1 MLDMMLSLSVV
12 PVGPRD
18 AFKRVIGETWRFAL
32 QVSVGFTQQ
41 PREDQRVS
49 WGNAMLPWIALDSD
63 KKTTIKIAWQL
74 FPSVGTPVKGTA
86 NAELQGAI
94 SLPLRRE
101 IEDPAAG
108 HDGAWRRFVRD
119 QPPES
124 FVMKSTKGPVETTN
138 RNILLPPVLQ
148 AFGGS
153 TPEIA
158 SSALQCMW
166 YFDVPVTEELAAK
179 VNRESVVGIAAWPIR
194 YVDTREAP
202 VEFRFRDGLF
212 EFNDRTVLVGYVPTQ
227 GDGVA
232 RAQVL
237 PFPLRRF
244 AEQVEPALATYWLPS
259 RDSRLDSLAAIED
272 FVAHA
277 LNHRALIAALTPE
290 LLVKAGITRPKVT
303 DAITDAREFIE
314 RARKAFGEDTP
325 ADPAEV
331 QKLIRAALSAKK
343 DFGRE
348 LRAGIAR
355 RLVKTV
361 NDAAG
366 VNGTWP
372 VDTPS
377 FAVFA
382 DFLVPDSATIRP
394 VLPGE
399 GIDVLLG
406 DAQTRLR
413 HDDSAE
419 TGNDSDHAQIAELGV
434 LVRRAPTE
442 IDLFDRDWSLA
453 TASVAVLDNAQRLDG
468 NARFWGSEQPETIP
482 HTDKAI
488 VRGVKSVFING
499 LTSTDITYL
508 GMPLVAATIGSGLHG
523 EVGKEKQPTPD
534 MKELLPLS
542 FQAVG
547 PVRNEIDP
555 SQSPFCMVP
564 PLRYGDWYQF
574 AGFVIDRAGGVPMEL
589 TAGAARPLSSA
600 FRWDL
605 LKAHAIPALDNPP
618 PEPPQ
623 YLPIQFLR
631 RVPVGEINVRPI
643 PNAAPEKAPEW
654 PALPSGVILRSRE
667 WLSAHAPKSESA
679 PALLLSDGDDFVV
692 KNPLVRF
699 RVSPPVLD
707 EHTITRWM
715 MPQALFAGED
725 PARAQAELVKL
736 NEVLTDIHQKRD
748 AAPPDKPDW
757 KRELDV
763 LPFDPAVSRIGL
775 RCIIVDESGL
785 SSETRRFL
793 AAGHVTLSATFGSAN
808 SVDAEGDITLAPGSF
823 AVLELVP
830 LVSTSD
836 FVRRFEEEAMREL
849 VEDEPWVDGGEE
861 FQAFRPARVLVEAAT
876 KSLPPADALYD
887 ALNLSELANGAI
899 DVSLV
904 TKDGL
909 PLAAMAFVDRYELAR
924 QRWVWRNRPIFLA
937 ERDANGNIVVSSGEP
952 RQSELPSE
960 LGATGRDDQL
970 RVLKFDVL
978 AELDR
983 GLVDRGRIGGR
994 VNRAADSTPLPA
1006 PRLMIDDRDA
1016 VSHADYL
1023 RFGCTLISRYEG
1035 ILKRGKERVEAS
1047 SPHTDKTKSEFEPKR
1062 VWRRVTAKFRGDAS
1076 RLKAPKVLAILPL
1089 TQGLGDIVPMADVSA
1104 DANPFL
1110 IVLDEIW
1117 FREYGPGECLDVEVV
1132 LETKEIGEAPEDE
1145 RPFRVGPLPDHY
1157 VETHL
1162 NGSAFNKKRL
1172 YDPSTDKEQDG
1183 IGGNR
1188 HRFPVFGPFGH
1199 SLDRS
1204 GNEALANATAFIAF
1218 APKGVAPH
1226 YAAFVRLRRVLQ
1238 RVDGTVIAEGPP
1250 GATYALYTQPDAK
1263 QLIGP
1268 EDVSLQIEGS
1278 EYKGLTLDLRPA
1290 ADTDPRVATQ
1300 YRYLLIAGAGLH
1312 DFGRGSDLFLPEHAA
1327 WLLPGKTL
1335 RWVEGSQ
1342 PLPQGKYVGRVLELL
1357 LNGRFPI
1364 GDSPLEKK
1372 DQVKTL
1378 RMILTKLFAN
1388 EGSLDDAPAMIRRIS
1403 PSFPLTLG
1411 KLPVEPT

>member
-12 PVGPRD
+12 PVGPRE
-18 AFKRVIGETWRFAL
+18 AFKRAIGETWRFAL
-32 QVSVGFTQQ
+32 QVSVGFTEQ
-41 PREDQRVS
+41 PREDQRVR
-49 WGNAMLPWIALDSD
+49 WGNAMLPWIALDSNT
-63 KKTTIKIAWQL
+63 KTKIKIAWQL
-74 FPSVGTPVKGTA
+74 FPTTGTAIKGTA
-86 NAELQGAI
+86 DAELQGAI
-94 SLPLRRE
+94 SLPLRKEMER
-101 IEDPAAG
+101 
-108 HDGAWRRFVRD
+108 AWGDFVRD

-124 FVMKSTKGPVETTN
+124 FVMKRTNGPVETTN
-138 RNILLPPVLQ
+138 QRILLPPVLQ

-166 YFDVPVTEELAAK
+166 YFDVPVTEGFAAK

-194 YVDTREAP
+194 YVDTRETP

-212 EFNDRTVLVGYVPTQ
+212 EFNDRTVLVGYVPTP
-227 GDGVA
+227 GDGVG

-244 AEQVEPALATYWLPS
+244 AEQPEPPAQPDPSFEPALQTYWLPTS
-259 RDSRLDSLAAIED
+259 DSRLDSLAAIED
-272 FVAHA
+272 TVAHA
-277 LNHRALIAALTPE
+277 LNFRARITALAPE
-290 LLVKAGITRPKVT
+290 LLAKAGITRPNVT
-303 DAITDAREFIE
+303 DAIADANAFIE
-314 RARKAFGEDTP
+314 LARNAFSEDKP
-325 ADPAEV
+325 ADPV
-331 QKLIRAALSAKK
+331 VVRDLIREVLKK
-343 DFGRE
+343 KNFSSE
-348 LRAGIAR
+348 LRAAIAR
-355 RLVKTV
+355 GLVKKV
-361 NDAAG
+361 NEVAG
-366 VNGTWP
+366 VTGTWP
-372 VDTPS
+372 IDKPS

-382 DFLVPDSATIRP
+382 DFLVPDSTTIRP

-413 HDDSAE
+413 HDDPAE

-442 IDLFDRDWSLA
+442 PDLFDRDWSLA
-453 TASVAVLDNAQRLDG
+453 TASVAVLGKLDG
-468 NARFWGSEQPETIP
+468 NERFWGSEQPETLP
-482 HTDKAI
+482 HSDKAI
-488 VRGVKSVFING
+488 VRGIKSAFING
-499 LTSTDITYL
+499 LTSTDITYF
-508 GMPLVAATIGSGLHG
+508 GMPLAAATIGSGLHG
-523 EVGKEKQPTPD
+523 EVGKEEKPATNFEE
-534 MKELLPLS
+534 MLPLS
-542 FQAVG
+542 YQAVG
-547 PVRNEIDP
+547 PVRNEIDQ

-574 AGFVIDRAGGVPMEL
+574 AGFVIDRAGGVPAEL
-589 TAGAARPLSSA
+589 TAGATRPLSSA

-618 PEPPQ
+618 TEPPR

-643 PNAAPEKAPEW
+643 PNATPDKAPEW
-654 PALPSGVILRSRE
+654 PALPAGVILRSRE

-785 SSETRRFL
+785 TSETRRFL
-793 AAGHVTLSATFGSAN
+793 AAGHVTLSATFGSTN
-808 SVDAEGDITLAPGSF
+808 SVDADGDITLAPGSF

-830 LVSTSD
+830 LVSMSD

-849 VEDEPWVDGGEE
+849 VEDEPWVDGGDE

-887 ALNLSELANGAI
+887 ALSLSELANGAI

-909 PLAAMAFVDRYELAR
+909 PLASMAFVDRYELAR
-924 QRWVWRNRPIFLA
+924 QRWVWRNRPIFLT

-960 LGATGRDDQL
+960 LGATGRDDEL

-1047 SPHTDKTKSEFEPKR
+1047 SPHADKTKSELEPKR
-1062 VWRRVTAKFRGDAS
+1062 VWRRVTAKFRGDSS

-1089 TQGLGDIVPMADVSA
+1089 TQGLGDIIPMADVSA

-1117 FREYGPGECLDVEVV
+1117 FREYGAGECLNVEVV
-1132 LETKEIGEAPEDE
+1132 LETKEIGEEPGDE

-1162 NGSAFNKKRL
+1162 NGSAFKKKRL
-1172 YDPSTDKEQDG
+1172 FDESTDQEQDE

-1188 HRFPVFGPFGH
+1188 HLFPVFGPFGH

-1218 APKGVAPH
+1218 APTGVAPH
-1226 YAAFVRLRRVLQ
+1226 YAAFVRLRRVLR
-1238 RVDGTVIAEGPP
+1238 RVDGAVIAEGPP
-1250 GATYALYTQPDAK
+1250 GATYALYTQPDAR

-1268 EDVSLQIEGS
+1268 EDVSLRIEGLG
-1278 EYKGLTLDLRPA
+1278 YKDLTLDLSPA

-1300 YRYLLIAGAGLH
+1300 YRYLLIVGAGLH

-1327 WLLPGKTL
+1327 WLLPGKAL

-1342 PLPQGKYVGRVLELL
+1342 PLPPGAYVGRVLELL

-1364 GDSPLEKK
+1364 GDSPLENKEK
-1372 DQVKTL
+1372 VKTL
-1378 RMILTKLFAN
+1378 QTILANLFVN
-1388 EGSLDDAPAMIRRIS
+1388 DGSLEDAPAMIRRIS
-1403 PSFPLTLG
+1403 PSFT
-1411 KLPVEPT
+1411 VTIV